1 MSIKDSILSHS
12 NQFKHYKEEAGK
24 LKKENKKLK
33 KENKIIK
40 EEISDLN
47 KYETG
52 ISVII
57 PTYKGENHIQTLLE
71 SLVKQTVA
79 SEFYELIFIF
89 NGELDSTIDILSEF
103 VKNNPKMNVTS
114 TFTPESGASNARN
127 IGIELA
133 RKEYI
138 TFVDDDDFISPNYLE
153 KLIEHSK
160 PKRITMANFLNY
172 DVDTRKAES
181 TIPPSEKEYG
191 IIKNAPVKFMSQAA
205 VTVAKTIPTCAAK
218 RVKFNTD
225 LKSGEDV
232 SFYAS
237 LYAKSD
243 FEFYF
248 INKEEEVN
256 YYRIQRKI
264 SVSKQEMT
272 YQFNVLDRLK
282 VMDDLDKNYR
292 IAENKKIRKYIEMCF
307 KGQTGFIQRYLQMH
321 PEDEDKV
328 LKEIEKHDF
337 KYFPYFLLENEK

>member
-24 LKKENKKLK
+24 LKKDNKKLK
-33 KENKIIK
+33 KEM
-40 EEISDLN
+40 
-47 KYETG
+47 
-52 ISVII
+52 
-57 PTYKGENHIQTLLE
+57 E

-337 KYFPYFLLENEK
+337 KYFPYFVLENEK